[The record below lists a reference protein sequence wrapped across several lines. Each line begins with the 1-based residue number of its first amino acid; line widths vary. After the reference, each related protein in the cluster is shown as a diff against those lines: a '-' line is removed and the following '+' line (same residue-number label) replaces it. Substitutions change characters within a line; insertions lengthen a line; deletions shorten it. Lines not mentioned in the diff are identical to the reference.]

1 MRTWK
6 KPVWARN
13 FLGGEKA
20 LSLLQERISSCLGI
34 RQAVAVPG
42 KRIKVTKLPV
52 GVQTGLSSSRGST
65 YYIHFHQKLFLQDL
79 VLVFRDCYSRSRSF
93 HTVMTLV
100 SVDPMML
107 SKPLSAFTSALSTLP
122 RHQAQKSPRSTG
134 TR

>member
-13 FLGGEKA
+13 FFWGRESVAFAAGTHQL
-20 LSLLQERISSCLGI
+20 LSRHPSGRCCT
-34 RQAVAVPG
+34 A
-42 KRIKVTKLPV
+42 KRIKVTRTV
-52 GVQTGLSSSRGST
+52 CGSPDWSFFFPCST
-65 YYIHFHQKLFLQDL
+65 HYIHFHQKLFLQDL

-93 HTVMTLV
+93 HTVMTLE

-107 SKPLSAFTSALSTLP
+107 SKPLSAFTSALSNLP